1 MKKIKSTNYKLPVK
15 KIKTIA
21 ILMFYFVALT
31 IFCYAESVTTTAKN
45 DVTTKKILTF
55 DDCYRIA
62 LENNRDYK
70 IAKLEKAIAE
80 AQLAKAAAGFGPTIS
95 LMAGYE
101 PIYKGIFEI
110 PENALFPGSP
120 AVGGQNYYS
129 ARVSLQQPIFTFGKN
144 IFAFQ
149 IAKESYKIAEKN
161 FKKANEKLSLD
172 VISAF
177 YGALIARELAVVQ
190 KEALKA
196 NEEFLKVTKTK
207 YANGQASNF
216 DVLQAQVKYANAI
229 PEAQKAIDNAEL
241 AMQNLKNTLGIPLD
255 EDIEISGNIEYKK
268 FDMSYEDILKRFYE
282 SNDERDIVESSVKI
296 ADNTRNL
303 QYAMLLPNIA
313 LSLNYTYYST
323 EKDFNPDKKYWSS
336 SWDGTIGLQWT
347 FYDGFKNIA
356 AIKESMANAEK
367 ATLNKENVENML
379 KIQIKQLYTSLEQS
393 RQIIEAAGELIKM
406 AEEGYRIAKDS
417 YKNGLIQSLDLLNAE
432 TNLLQA
438 KINYLNAMLNYTI
451 TVQKLKNYIE

>member
-1 MKKIKSTNYKLPVK
+1 MEKIKRTNYKLPVK
-15 KIKTIA
+15 KIKTIG
-21 ILMFYFVALT
+21 ILMFYFVALA
-31 IFCYAESVTTTAKN
+31 IFCYAENITTTAKDN
-45 DVTTKKILTF
+45 AATKQLLTF

-62 LENNRDYK
+62 TENNRDYK
-70 IAKLEKAIAE
+70 IAKLDKAIAE
-80 AQLAKAAAGFGPTIS
+80 AQLAKGAAGFGPTIS

-101 PIYKGIFEI
+101 PIYRGVFEI

-129 ARVSLQQPIFTFGKN
+129 ARVSLQQPVLTFGKTM
-144 IFAFQ
+144 FGFQ
-149 IAKESYKIAEKN
+149 IAKESYKIAEIN
-161 FKKANEKLSLD
+161 FKKANEKLKLD

-196 NEEFLKVTKTK
+196 NEEFLKVTRTK

-216 DVLQAQVKYANAI
+216 DVLQAQVKYANSI
-229 PEAQKAIDNAEL
+229 PEAQKAADNAAL
-241 AMQNLKNTLGIPLD
+241 AMQNLKNTLGLPMD
-255 EDIEISGNIEYKK
+255 MDIDISGNIEYKK
-268 FDMSYEDILKRFYE
+268 FDMSYDDILKKFYE
-282 SNDERDIVESSVKI
+282 NNDDRAIIESSVKI
-296 ADNTRNL
+296 AENTRNL

-323 EKDFNPDKKYWSS
+323 EKDFKPEKEYWSS

-367 ATLNKENVENML
+367 ASLNKENAENML
-379 KIQIKQLYTSLEQS
+379 KIQIDQLYSSLEQS

-451 TVQKLKNYIE
+451 TAQKLKNFIE